1 VKAVAAGG
9 GIYSHESHTCVL
21 TNTGSVYCWGSNSF
35 GQLGDGTTT
44 DSRTPVVVQGLSSGV
59 RAITA
64 GTKHTCAITSTG
76 DAYCWGA
83 NDSGQ
88 LGDGTAETRL
98 IPVAV
103 AGLNSGVSAIAAGGG
118 NQATG
123 SFTCALT
130 DAGAVYC
137 WGDTNHRAW
146 NGSRTPLVV
155 EGLSSGAKALAAGND
170 HACAVMS
177 TGNVRC
183 WGNNNA
189 GQLGSGF
196 PNTRLDMTPVEV
208 VGLSGAAS
216 AVSAAGREYYF
227 YDYTSYTCALMSAGA
242 VYCWGK
248 FFDATPVVVEGLDS
262 GVNVLSAAGWNT
274 CALTSGG
281 GVYCFSGP
289 SETPVG
295 VAGLSSGVSAIDVGT
310 DHTCAVTDAGGVHCW
325 GNNSVGQLGD
335 GNLGR
340 MPFPVA
346 VIGFGEAYTISGQ
359 VTDSNNNPIADAIVS
374 DGIRITTTDSNGN
387 YTLSNVPAGSYTL
400 TPEKIGYTF
409 TPTTHSVTV
418 SDDVSGQD
426 FTATATASPVTLE
439 SNVTTGAPGS
449 VFVLAAHN
457 FPPNSQAVI
466 SLKAPGMPTFKE
478 MLRQTMDAEGH
489 LVFLFLTG
497 ADNPPGAY
505 TIRLTV
511 QTAATGLAE
520 EMVQETTITLADDA
534 PQRTDRPADD
544 VPTVDVNALSGSIYL
559 PLVIR

>member
-1 VKAVAAGG
+1 VEVVGLSSDVISIAAAGTNVDLSD
-9 GIYSHESHTCVL
+9 YPHTCVI
-21 TNTGSVYCWGSNSF
+21 TAVGDVYCWGSNLGGQLGDGETQGVSWTPVAVVGLNDDISAIGAGDAF
-35 GQLGDGTTT
+35 TCALTEIGGVYCWGRNNGQLGDGTTEQ
-44 DSRTPVVVQGLSSGV
+44 RETPVAVVGLQRDVS
-59 RAITA
+59 AIDV
-64 GTKHTCAITSTG
+64 GYYHTCAVTHAG
-76 DAYCWGA
+76 GVRCWG
-83 NDSGQ
+83 NNKYGQ
-88 LGDGTAETRL
+88 LGDGTT
-98 IPVAV
+98 
-103 AGLNSGVSAIAAGGG
+103 
-118 NQATG
+118 
-123 SFTCALT
+123 
-130 DAGAVYC
+130 
-137 WGDTNHRAW
+137 
-146 NGSRTPLVV
+146 
-155 EGLSSGAKALAAGND
+155 
-170 HACAVMS
+170 
-177 TGNVRC
+177 
-183 WGNNNA
+183 
-189 GQLGSGF
+189 
-196 PNTRLDMTPVEV
+196 
-208 VGLSGAAS
+208 
-216 AVSAAGREYYF
+216 
-227 YDYTSYTCALMSAGA
+227 
-242 VYCWGK
+242 
-248 FFDATPVVVEGLDS
+248 
-262 GVNVLSAAGWNT
+262 
-274 CALTSGG
+274 
-281 GVYCFSGP
+281 
-289 SETPVG
+289 
-295 VAGLSSGVSAIDVGT
+295 
-310 DHTCAVTDAGGVHCW
+310 
-325 GNNSVGQLGD
+325 
-335 GNLGR
+335 GR